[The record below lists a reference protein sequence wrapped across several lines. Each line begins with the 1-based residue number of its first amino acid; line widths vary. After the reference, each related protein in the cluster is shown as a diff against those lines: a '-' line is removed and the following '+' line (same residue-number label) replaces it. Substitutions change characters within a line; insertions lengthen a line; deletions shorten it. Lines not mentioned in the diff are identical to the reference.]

1 MAEVFLLRWWGASPW
16 WLLVVPLTFALVAIV
31 VEGRRLRGRLA
42 EVARQRDEAAAQ
54 LDRRI
59 SELFSLREL
68 GYVVS
73 ESLELTHI
81 VQQVARY
88 ATRFLQAGGAIVV
101 LQEPAGDALEVLA
114 AEGTLSELM
123 GRRSDGRGS
132 LVGTSIERGRIEVA
146 QAMPGRQFPV
156 FAGATAA
163 SVAVVPLRL
172 RGERIGAIA
181 VTDRSGGPFT
191 TEDLWLLSTVA
202 TNASVALANSRL
214 FAIVERGRREWET
227 AFNALHEGLAVIGP
241 EGRIQ
246 RANSSLA
253 RLAGVPEP
261 ELIGRDFQALL
272 FGDAESPAA
281 LLASARRGE
290 SPAPGV
296 VRIAPDRFLRLTV
309 SPLAGAPRA
318 VVALVEDV
326 TEQQALEAQ
335 LFQNEKMA
343 AIGQLVSGVAHELN
357 NPLTSI
363 AGLTELLLER
373 GPGGDATRQHLRVIH
388 DQADRAGRIVRNLL
402 TFVRKGTPEPE
413 PFDLNEV
420 VMGTSLLIAYEV
432 RLRDVELDT
441 RPSKEPVMVVGDRNE
456 LQQVIVNLVTNAVQA
471 LAGLPAGRR
480 RAITLETACDGDHA
494 RVVVRD
500 TGDGVPAEHVP
511 NLFTPFFTTK
521 PAGQG
526 TGLGLSL
533 SYGLVQAHAGT
544 LTYAPAP
551 GGGAEF
557 TVTLPR
563 AMVPA
568 PAQRGPSRSVLLV
581 GDDAQAQ
588 RVLGALFAPDGLAV
602 DTARTGDQALA
613 LAGRRDYALVVA
625 DAGIAVSAGEPF
637 VRALLRADAK
647 WEGRL
652 ITIGGRSAADGPHRV
667 SRPFDLRRLRAL
679 ADRLMADAAGVSTPP
694 REPAATDR
702 A

>member
-1 MAEVFLLRWWGASPW
+1 MAEIFLLRWWDLSPW
-16 WLLVVPLTFALVAIV
+16 WLLVVPLTFALVAII
-31 VEGRRLRGRLA
+31 VEGRRLRASLA
-42 EVARQRDEAAAQ
+42 EAGRQRDEAAAQ

-88 ATRFLQAGGAIVV
+88 ATRFLQASGAIVV
-101 LQEPAGDALEVLA
+101 LQDQAGEALEVLA
-114 AEGTLSELM
+114 AEGSLAELM
-123 GRRSDGRGS
+123 GSRSDGRGS
-132 LVGTSIERGRIEVA
+132 LVGTSMERGRIEVA
-146 QAMPGRQFPV
+146 QEAPGRRVRLFGD
-156 FAGATAA
+156 ASAA
-163 SVAVVPLRL
+163 SAAVVPLRL

-241 EGRIQ
+241 DGRIQ

-261 ELIGRDFQALL
+261 ELMGGDFQALL
-272 FGDAESPAA
+272 FGDAETPAA

-296 VRIAPDRFLRLTV
+296 VRTAPDRFLRLTV

-326 TEQQALEAQ
+326 TEQHALEAQ
-335 LFQNEKMA
+335 LIQNEKMA

-373 GPGGDATRQHLRVIH
+373 GPADDATRQHLRVIH
-388 DQADRAGRIVRNLL
+388 DQADRAGRIVQNLL

-413 PFDLNEV
+413 PFDLHEV
-420 VMGTSLLIAYEV
+420 VTRTALLIAYEV
-432 RLRDVELDT
+432 RLRDVELEMHLS
-441 RPSKEPVMVVGDRNE
+441 PEPVMVVGERNE
-456 LQQVIVNLVTNAVQA
+456 LQQVIVNLVTNAVHA
-471 LAGLPAGRR
+471 LAGLPAGRP
-480 RAITLETACDGDHA
+480 RAITIETHCDEAHS
-494 RVVVRD
+494 RLVVSD
-500 TGDGVPAEHVP
+500 SGEGVPDELVP

-533 SYGLVQAHAGT
+533 SYGLVQAHGGT

-551 GGGAEF
+551 GGGAAF
-557 TVTLPR
+557 TVALPR
-563 AMVPA
+563 AAVPVSA
-568 PAQRGPSRSVLLV
+568 ERGPNRSVLVV
-581 GDDAQAQ
+581 GDDPSVQ
-588 RVLGALFAPDGLAV
+588 RVLGALFAPDGFSV
-602 DTARTGDQALA
+602 DAARTGDQALA
-613 LAGRRDYALVVA
+613 LAAARDYALVIA
-625 DAGIAVSAGEPF
+625 DATVALSAGEPF
-637 VRALLRADAK
+637 VRALLRTDAK

-652 ITIGGRSAADGPHRV
+652 ITIGGRSEADGRHRV

-679 ADRLMADAAGVSTPP
+679 ADRMMDAGAGVSSPP
-694 REPAATDR
+694 RAPAATDR

>member
-1 MAEVFLLRWWGASPW
+1 MAEVFLLRLWGLSPW

-31 VEGRRLRGRLA
+31 VERRRLAARLA
-42 EVARQRDEAAAQ
+42 EAERQRDETAAQ

-73 ESLELTHI
+73 ESLELAHI

-101 LQEPAGDALEVLA
+101 LEDPAGGGLEVLA
-114 AEGTLSELM
+114 AEGSLADLM
-123 GRRSDGRGS
+123 GLRSDGRGS

-146 QAMPGRQFPV
+146 QETPGRQFRL
-156 FAGATAA
+156 FGEADAA
-163 SVAVVPLRL
+163 SAAVVPLRL

-181 VTDRSGGPFT
+181 VTGRSGGPFT

-214 FAIVERGRREWET
+214 FAIVERGRREWES
-227 AFNALHEGLAVIGP
+227 AFDALHEGLAVIGP
-241 EGRIQ
+241 DGGIQ
-246 RANSSLA
+246 RANASLA
-253 RLAGVPEP
+253 RLAGVAEP
-261 ELIGRDFQALL
+261 ELMGRDFQALL
-272 FGDAESPAA
+272 FGEAEAPAA
-281 LLASARRGE
+281 LLESARRGE

-296 VRIAPDRFLRLTV
+296 VRLAPDRFLRLTV

-326 TEQQALEAQ
+326 TEQHALEAQ
-335 LFQNEKMA
+335 LIQNEKMA

-373 GPGGDATRQHLRVIH
+373 GSGVDAARQHLRVIH
-388 DQADRAGRIVRNLL
+388 DQADRAGRIVKNLL

-420 VMGTSLLIAYEV
+420 VTRTALLIAYEV
-432 RLRDVELDT
+432 RLRDVELET
-441 RPSKEPVMVVGDRNE
+441 RLSPEPVMVVGDRNE
-456 LQQVIVNLVTNAVQA
+456 LQQVIVNLVTNAVHA
-471 LAGLPAGRR
+471 LAGLPPGRP
-480 RAITLETACDGDHA
+480 RAITVETHRDEAHA
-494 RVVVRD
+494 RFVVRD
-500 TGDGVPAEHVP
+500 SGDGVPEELVP

-533 SYGLVQAHAGT
+533 SYGLVQAHGGT
-544 LTYAPAP
+544 LAYAPAP

-557 TVTLPR
+557 AVTLPR
-563 AMVPA
+563 AVDTPVE
-568 PAQRGPSRSVLLV
+568 RGPSRSVLVV
-581 GDDAQAQ
+581 GDDAPAQ
-588 RVLGALFAPDGLAV
+588 RVLGALFAPDGFAV
-602 DTARTGDQALA
+602 DAARTGDQALA
-613 LAGRRDYALVVA
+613 LAAARDYALVIA
-625 DAGIAVSAGEPF
+625 DATVIAPAGEPF
-637 VRALLRADAK
+637 VRALLRSDPK
-647 WEGRL
+647 WESRL
-652 ITIGGRSAADGPHRV
+652 ITIGGRSELDGRHRV

-679 ADRLMADAAGVSTPP
+679 ADRLMAEETGVSTPP
-694 REPAATDR
+694 PEPAATDR